1 MSIYLV
7 NNIIIPLDAQ
17 PDFRR
22 EVMNALRCK
31 GRDLLSVDIYRKSVD
46 ARKKDHILL
55 NYTVAASHTEG
66 RGRAFPARHRP
77 PASG

>member
-31 GRDLLSVDIYRKSVD
+31 GRDLLSVDIYRKAWMHAKRTISCS
-46 ARKKDHILL
+46 I
-55 NYTVAASHTEG
+55 T
-66 RGRAFPARHRP
+66 P
-77 PASG
+77 